1 MSELNLIR
9 QLKHRGDCIRI
20 ITNAVDGVYDSIEVY
35 QDGTGALDDDG
46 YLFSEYEDS
55 WNKNSETIGKILDH
69 YCCFAGERHI
79 IYAEHGDLV
88 RFIQCLTAIETICG
102 GFTNEKD

>member
-9 QLKHRGDCIRI
+9 RLKHHGDCVRI

-35 QDGTGALDDDG
+35 QDETGLLDDDG
-46 YLFSEYEDS
+46 YLFSEYEEN
-55 WNKNSETIGKILDH
+55 WKKNNEAVGKILDH
-69 YCCFAGERHI
+69 YCCFVDKYYI

-88 RFIQCLTAIETICG
+88 RFIQCLTAIETVCG
-102 GFTNEKD
+102 GFINEEV